1 LPPII
6 ADPGFYAAAVPA
18 VLLVGMSKGGFS
30 GLSLLSLPLLALVVS
45 PVKAAAIMLPILLVQ
60 DVVSV
65 WAYRRSFDRR
75 ILAIMLPGSF
85 LGVLIGW
92 MIAAW
97 VTEAMVRVG
106 VGVISVGFV
115 LLYWRRRYGSGP
127 GDAPK
132 PSKAAGVFWGAL
144 AGYTSF
150 VAHAGGPPFQVYVLP
165 QRLSPESY
173 AGTNT
178 LFFAVTN
185 AVKVIPY
192 LALGQFS
199 PENLGTSAVL
209 APAAIA
215 ATFVGVWLVRRIDA
229 SRFYTIIYGLSLG
242 VGLKLI
248 WDGVRDLS

>member
-30 GLSLLSLPLLALVVS
+30 GLSLLSLPLLALVTS

-65 WAYRRSFDRR
+65 WAYRKSFDRR
-75 ILAIMLPGSF
+75 ILAVMLPGSF
-85 LGVLIGW
+85 LGVAIGW
-92 MIAAW
+92 LIASW

-106 VGVISVGFV
+106 VGFV
-115 LLYWRRRYGSGP
+115 ALYWRRRYAAGP
-127 GDAPK
+127 GGGTAP
-132 PSKAAGVFWGAL
+132 STAAGVFWGAL

-165 QRLSPESY
+165 RRLSPESY

-209 APAAIA
+209 VPAAIA

-229 SRFYTIIYGLSLG
+229 SRFYTIIYGLSFG
-242 VGLKLI
+242 VGLKLM

>member
-1 LPPII
+1 
-6 ADPGFYAAAVPA
+6 
-18 VLLVGMSKGGFS
+18 
-30 GLSLLSLPLLALVVS
+30 
-45 PVKAAAIMLPILLVQ
+45 
-60 DVVSV
+60 
-65 WAYRRSFDRR
+65 
-75 ILAIMLPGSF
+75 
-85 LGVLIGW
+85 
-92 MIAAW
+92 
-97 VTEAMVRVG
+97 MVRVG
-106 VGVISVGFV
+106 VGLISVGFV
-115 LLYWRRRYGSGP
+115 ALYWRRRYAAGP
-127 GDAPK
+127 GGGTAA
-132 PSKAAGVFWGAL
+132 STAAGVFWGAL

-165 QRLSPESY
+165 RRLSPESY

-209 APAAIA
+209 VPAAIA

-229 SRFYTIIYGLSLG
+229 SRFYTIIYGLSFG
-242 VGLKLI
+242 VGLKLM